1 MARKNGMPW
10 GDGNWELGHDL
21 HEGEEAWWAW
31 DLGGLQGTDQAD
43 EIYGYG
49 GNDVLSGRGGNDVL
63 DGGEGSDLMN
73 GGAGD
78 DTYYVDNV
86 GDVVVD
92 ADLYDPGLWTYDA
105 GYDTVVSTVDF
116 TLHHSVERL
125 FLAEGSAATD
135 GTGNSLDNTIHGNSN
150 ENDLRGGGGRDWLYG
165 NATTT
170 G

>member
-1 MARKNGMPW
+1 MSRRK
-10 GDGNWELGHDL
+10 
-21 HEGEEAWWAW
+21 EAWWAW

-49 GNDVLSGRGGNDVL
+49 GNDVLSGRDGNDVL
-63 DGGEGSDLMN
+63 DGGEGTDLMN

-92 ADLYDPGLWTYDA
+92 ADVYDPGLWTYDA

-125 FLAEGSAATD
+125 FLAEGSRQPTAPAIRWTTRSTAIRTRTTSAAAAAT
-135 GTGNSLDNTIHGNSN
+135 TGSMATP
-150 ENDLRGGGGRDWLYG
+150 
-165 NATTT
+165 TTT